1 MKLFGY
7 TVGQMIVIGFI
18 ALVFMYLAHTI
29 NNRVDIPGFSTL
41 VNGAG

>member
-7 TVGQMIVIGFI
+7 TLGQMFVIGFI
-18 ALVFMYLAHTI
+18 ALVFLFLAHSV
-29 NNRVDIPGFSTL
+29 NNRVDIPGFNTL